1 MSLPSR
7 RIGPFTVSAVSL
19 GCMNL
24 SHAYGAPPPPA
35 QAEALLRHALE
46 RGVTMFD
53 TAALYGFGANEAL
66 VGRVLKAHRDKFV
79 LASKGGM
86 AGVQFDDGVKRVIDG
101 SPEAIRRNCEDSLK
115 RLGVDHIDLYYLH
128 RWDKRVPI
136 EDSVGAMAELVRQ
149 GKVRALGLSEVSAA
163 TLKRAHAV
171 HPIVAVQAEYSL
183 WSRNVEIGVLQAC
196 REIGASL
203 VAFSPTARAF
213 LTGALR
219 DVSTLD
225 AKDIRRGMPRFYPDN
240 YAKNL
245 QLLDGFEQ
253 IARDAGCSMAQLAI
267 AWVLSRGEQLIA
279 LPGTT
284 SLAHLDENL
293 GAAAVTLSPQVL
305 QRLEELINRQTVAGA
320 RYNPA
325 TQAEIDTEEFPA

>member
-1 MSLPSR
+1 LSTR
-7 RIGPFTVSAVSL
+7 RIGPFAVSAIGL

-24 SHAYGAPPPPA
+24 SHAYGAPPPQQ
-35 QAEALLRHALE
+35 QAEALLHRALE
-46 RGVTMFD
+46 LGVTMFD
-53 TAALYGFGANEAL
+53 TAALYGFGANESL
-66 VGRVLKAHRDKFV
+66 IGRVLKAHRSKFT

-86 AGVQFDDGVKRVIDG
+86 AGVIFDDGMKRVIDG
-101 SPEAIRRNCEDSLK
+101 RPEAIARNCEDSLR
-115 RLGVDHIDLYYLH
+115 RLDTEFIDLYYLH

-136 EDSVGAMAELVRQ
+136 EDSVGAMARLVEQ
-149 GKVRALGLSEVSAA
+149 GKVRALGLSEVSAT

-171 HPIVAVQAEYSL
+171 HPIAAVQSEYSL

-196 REIGASL
+196 KEINAAL

-240 YAKNL
+240 YAANL
-245 QLLDGFEQ
+245 TLLDGYAR
-253 IARDAGCSMAQLAI
+253 IAQDAGCSMAQLSL
-267 AWVLSRGEQLIA
+267 AWVLSRGEHVIA

-284 SLAHLDENL
+284 RLAHLEENL
-293 GAAAVTLSPQVL
+293 GADTVTLGAGTL
-305 QRLEELINRQTVAGA
+305 QQLDALINRHTVSGE
-320 RYNPA
+320 RYNAA
-325 TQAEIDTEEFPA
+325 TQAEVDTEEFA

>member
-1 MSLPSR
+1 VNAR
-7 RIGPFTVSAVSL
+7 RIGPFEVSAVSL

-24 SHAYGAPPPPA
+24 SHAYGAPPPPE
-35 QAEALLRHALE
+35 QAEKLLLRALE
-46 RGVTMFD
+46 QGVTMFD
-53 TAALYGFGANEAL
+53 TAALYGFGANETL
-66 VGRVLKAHRDKFV
+66 VGRVLKPHRAKIT

-86 AGVQFDDGVKRVIDG
+86 AGVSFDDGVKRVIDG
-101 SPEAIRRNCEDSLK
+101 SPEAIARNCEDSLK
-115 RLGVDHIDLYYLH
+115 RLGTEVIDLYYLH

-136 EDSVGAMAELVRQ
+136 EDSVGAMARLVEQ

-163 TLKRAHAV
+163 TLKRAHTV
-171 HPIVAVQAEYSL
+171 HPIVAVQSEYSL

-196 REIGASL
+196 RDIGAAL

-213 LTGALR
+213 FAGALR

-240 YAKNL
+240 YAANL
-245 QLLDGFEQ
+245 KLLDGYAA
-253 IARDAGCSMAQLAI
+253 IAQDAGCSMAQLSL
-267 AWVLSRGEQLIA
+267 AWVLSRGEHVIA

-284 SLAHLDENL
+284 QLAHLAENL
-293 GAAAVTLSPQVL
+293 GAAALTLEAETL
-305 QRLEELINRQTVAGA
+305 ARLDSLINRHTVQGE

-325 TQAEIDTEEFPA
+325 TQAEVDTEQYA

>member
-1 MSLPSR
+1 VNTR
-7 RIGPFTVSAVSL
+7 RIGPFEVSSVSL

-24 SHAYGAPPPPA
+24 SHAYGAPPPPEA
-35 QAEALLRHALE
+35 AEKLLLRALE

-53 TAALYGFGANEAL
+53 TAALYGFGANETL
-66 VGRVLKAHRDKFV
+66 VGRVLKAHRSKIT

-86 AGVQFDDGVKRVIDG
+86 AGVAFDDGIKRVIDG
-101 SPEAIRRNCEDSLK
+101 SPEAIVRNCEDSLK
-115 RLGVDHIDLYYLH
+115 RLGTEVIDLYYLH

-136 EDSVGAMAELVRQ
+136 EDSVGAMARLVRE

-163 TLKRAHAV
+163 TLRRAHAV
-171 HPIVAVQAEYSL
+171 HPIVAVQSEYSL

-196 REIGASL
+196 RDIGASL

-219 DVSTLD
+219 DVSALD
-225 AKDIRRGMPRFYPDN
+225 AKDIRRGMPRFYPEN
-240 YAKNL
+240 YAQNL
-245 QLLDGFEQ
+245 KLLDGYAA
-253 IARDAGCSMAQLAI
+253 IAQHAGCSMAQLAI
-267 AWVLSRGEQLIA
+267 AWVLSRGEHVIA

-284 SLAHLDENL
+284 SLAHLEEDL
-293 GAAAVTLSPQVL
+293 AADTVSLSPDTL
-305 QRLEELINRQTVAGA
+305 QRLDALINRHTVVGA

-325 TQAEIDTEEFPA
+325 TQAEVDTEEYAA

>member
-1 MSLPSR
+1 MALPDR
-7 RIGPFTVSAVSL
+7 HIGPFTVSAVSL

-24 SHAYGAPPPPA
+24 SHAYGAPPPPQA
-35 QAEALLRHALE
+35 AEALLHRALE
-46 RGVTMFD
+46 LGVTMFD
-53 TAALYGFGANEAL
+53 TAALYGFGANETL
-66 VGRVLKAHRDKFV
+66 VGRVLKPYRGQIT

-86 AGVQFDDGVKRVIDG
+86 AGETFADGVKRVIDG
-101 SPEAIRRNCEDSLK
+101 RPEAIARHCEDSLK
-115 RLGVDHIDLYYLH
+115 RLDTEIIDLYYLH

-136 EDSVGAMAELVRQ
+136 EDSVGAMARLVKQ

-163 TLKRAHAV
+163 TLRRAHAV
-171 HPIVAVQAEYSL
+171 HPIVAVQSEYSL

-196 REIGASL
+196 RDIGAAL

-240 YAKNL
+240 YAANL
-245 QLLDGFEQ
+245 KLLDGYSA
-253 IARDAGCSMAQLAI
+253 IAQEAGCSMAQLSL
-267 AWVLSRGEQLIA
+267 AWVLSRGDHVVA

-284 SLAHLDENL
+284 SRAHLEENL
-293 GAAAVTLSPQVL
+293 AADAVSLSDATLR
-305 QRLEELINRQTVAGA
+305 RLDALINRHTVSGA
-320 RYNPA
+320 RYNPD
-325 TQAEIDTEEFPA
+325 TQAEVDTEEFA